1 MKNEIFDNML
11 SRYDITTEQHK
22 RNAIF
27 EVNQQM
33 ILAGLYAGGFF
44 ESAAFYGGTCLRI
57 FHGLQR
63 FSEDMDFSLLA
74 QDDKFDFTKY
84 FPAIIDAFAMVGR
97 EVEIKK
103 KDKKNFGKVESAF
116 LKDNTD
122 VYDVTFRAEKSIK
135 IKIEVD
141 TCPPLNFQT
150 EQKLL
155 LQPYSFMARCFTLP
169 DLFAGKMH
177 ALVYRA
183 WKNRVKGRDW
193 YDFEWYVRHNIPL
206 DFDHLAERCKK
217 FNNEDITPE
226 LFKEKLIE
234 RLSTTDIKQVKEDV
248 LPFVR
253 NPKEL
258 EIWSND
264 YFVQLVGMMRYDHE
278 ETDFRGLL

>member
-1 MKNEIFDNML
+1 MNTNEIFYQML
-11 SRYDITTEQHK
+11 SSYDITTELQK

-27 EVNQQM
+27 EVNQQI
-33 ILAGLYAGGFF
+33 ILSGLYNGGFF
-44 ESAAFYGGTCLRI
+44 NEAAFYGGTCLRI

-74 QDDKFDFTKY
+74 PNENFDFTYY
-84 FPAIIDAFAMVGR
+84 FQPIIDQFAMVGR
-97 EVEIKK
+97 EVEIRK

-122 VYDVTFRAEKSIK
+122 VYDITFQTEKSVK

-141 TCPPLNFQT
+141 TQPPLKFQT

-155 LQPYSFMARCFTLP
+155 LLPQSFMTRCFTLP
-169 DLFAGKMH
+169 ALFAGKMH

-193 YDFEWYVRHNIPL
+193 YDFEWYVRHNVPL
-206 DFDHLAERCKK
+206 DFTHLCERALQ
-217 FNNEDITPE
+217 FNHEGLD
-226 LFKEKLIE
+226 KETFLQKLNE
-234 RLSTTDIKQVKEDV
+234 RLATADMNQIKADV

-258 EIWSND
+258 DIWSND
-264 YFVQLVGMMRYDHE
+264 YFMELAKMIRFE
-278 ETDFRGLL
+278 

>member
-11 SRYDITTEQHK
+11 SRYDLTTEQQK

-33 ILAGLYAGGFF
+33 TLAGLYAGGFF

-63 FSEDMDFSLLA
+63 FSEDMDFSLLT

-84 FPAIIDAFAMVGR
+84 FPAIIDAFTMVGR

-103 KDKKNFGKVESAF
+103 KDKRNFGKVESAF

-122 VYDVTFRAEKSIK
+122 VYDVTFQTEKFIK

-141 TCPPLNFQT
+141 TCPPLNFKT

-155 LQPYSFMARCFTLP
+155 LQPYSFMTRCFTLP
-169 DLFAGKMH
+169 DLVAGKIH
-177 ALVYRA
+177 AIVYRA

-193 YDFEWYVRHNIPL
+193 YDFEWYVRHNVPL
-206 DFDHLAERCKK
+206 DFTHLAERCKQ

-234 RLSTTDIKQVKEDV
+234 RLSTSDIKQVKEDV

-258 EIWSND
+258 DIWSND
-264 YFVQLVGMMRYDHE
+264 YFVHLACKQVGKCKTTGHK
-278 ETDFRGLL
+278 

>member
-11 SRYDITTEQHK
+11 SRYELATEQQK

-27 EVNQQM
+27 EVNQQI

-74 QDDKFDFTKY
+74 PDKNFDFSKY
-84 FPAIIDAFAMVGR
+84 FHPIVDAFALVGR
-97 EVEIKK
+97 EVEITK
-103 KDKKNFGKVESAF
+103 KDKKSFGKVESAF

-122 VYDVTFRAEKSIK
+122 VYDVTFQTEKSVK

-141 TCPPLNFQT
+141 TNPPLNFTT

-155 LQPYSFMARCFTLP
+155 LQPHSFMTRCFTLP

-193 YDFEWYVRHNIPL
+193 YDFEWYVRNGVTL
-206 DFDHLAERCKK
+206 DFAHLAERCKQ
-217 FNNEDITPE
+217 FNGEDITPE
-226 LFKEKLIE
+226 SFKARLIE
-234 RLSTTDIKQVKEDV
+234 RLSTADIKQVKEDV

-258 EIWSND
+258 DIWSND
-264 YFVQLVGMMRYDHE
+264 YFVQLAEMVKMG
-278 ETDFRGLL
+278 